1 MNKNMASL
9 VDRYCSHSRTP
20 DEIDFA
26 QKQYERI
33 GLPGCVGSADVV
45 HVRWERCPAAYR
57 ALACGKEGFPT
68 VAYEVVVD
76 HFRRILSVTRGFFGS
91 FNDKIIVRFDGFIQA
106 IHDRELYSEVEF
118 KVFNEVE
125 FHGLKC
131 LFVYHFIK
139 VELRLIT

>member
-57 ALACGKEGFPT
+57 ALACGKEDLPS

-76 HFRRILSVTRGFFGS
+76 HFHRILSVTKVFFGS
-91 FNDKIIVRFDGFIQA
+91 FNDKTIA
-106 IHDRELYSEVEF
+106 SYS
-118 KVFNEVE
+118 
-125 FHGLKC
+125 
-131 LFVYHFIK
+131 
-139 VELRLIT
+139 